1 MKSEIERAASKFTS
15 DLIEL
20 IKANMVARLTRP
32 DVTVTS
38 EVGAQGPS
46 SVRMLAGYDA
56 AIAATGDVLMTPSTC
71 GQYTI
76 SYEPGKTTVKLDKP
90 VTVPKGRLQVKGL
103 ERAVAKAKPNKAP
116 AVSPRYAV
124 RKSTPADV
132 ARKLDKH
139 IGQALDRIREA
150 GATGL
155 KSRDL
160 RKTFTEK
167 RATQLLASLLKS
179 GKVKRIGRTR
189 GTRWVAVGAAK

>member
-1 MKSEIERAASKFTS
+1 MKSEIERAASKFTA
-15 DLIEL
+15 DLIDL
-20 IKANMVARLTRP
+20 IKANMVARLSRP
-32 DVTVTS
+32 EVTVTS

-46 SVRMLAGYDA
+46 SLRMLAGYDA
-56 AIAATGDVLMTPSTC
+56 AVAATGDVLMTPST
-71 GQYTI
+71 GGHYTI

-103 ERAVAKAKPNKAP
+103 ERAVAKP
-116 AVSPRYAV
+116 AAVAARYAV
-124 RKSTPADV
+124 RKSPPADV
-132 ARKLDKH
+132 VRKLDKH

-160 RKTFTEK
+160 RKSFTEK
-167 RATQLLASLLKS
+167 RANQLLAALLKS